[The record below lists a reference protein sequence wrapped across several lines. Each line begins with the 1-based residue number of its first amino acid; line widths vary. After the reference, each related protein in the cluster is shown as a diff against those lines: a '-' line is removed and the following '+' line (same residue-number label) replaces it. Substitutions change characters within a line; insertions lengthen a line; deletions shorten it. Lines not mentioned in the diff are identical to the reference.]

1 MSGTATNIVFGLQA
15 TNTVKVGAYGAV
27 EADAVDVGYTDGGV
41 KMERSEE
48 QFDIK
53 VDQIV
58 GAIESY
64 TVDDELKITVALAE
78 ASVENLAIA
87 FGLPTTAVSD
97 GVLSFGGKT
106 SNTNRTIYLNTKGIT
121 GGNRKTTLYKC
132 KPEGNTSPAYM
143 KGDKTMIDVTFKVLV
158 DTSETAEGMRGTV
171 SETGADSTAPTV
183 AMTTPEDG
191 ATVAKEAKS
200 TVLLTFTETNK
211 LDPNSIVYGDTF
223 SIINTTTPATAAL
236 VAGSIAFNSTAK
248 TITFTPTDNWT
259 AEDTCQL
266 IVTTGI
272 RDMNGNNLATP
283 FIGQFSVAA

>member
-15 TNTVKVGAYGAV
+15 TNTVKVGACGAV

-106 SNTNRTIYLNTKGIT
+106 SNTNRTIYLNTKGIN

-132 KPEGNTSPAYM
+132 KPDGNTSPAYL

-158 DTSETAEGMRGTV
+158 DTSETAEGMRGTIT
-171 SETGADSTAPTV
+171 ETGTDTTAPTV
-183 AMTTPEDG
+183 AMTTPADG
-191 ATVAKEAKS
+191 ATVAKDAKS
-200 TVLLTFTETNK
+200 TVLLSFTETNAM
-211 LDPNSIVYGDTF
+211 DANSLVYGDTI
-223 SIINTTTPATAAL
+223 IINNITTPASAVF
-236 VAGSIAFNSTAK
+236 VAGSISYDKSAK
-248 TITFTPTDNWT
+248 TVLFTPTDNWT
-259 AEDTCQL
+259 GSDTLQL
-266 IVTTGI
+266 TVSTGV
-272 RDMNGNNLATP
+272 RDANGNNLAAP
-283 FIGQFSVAA
+283 FIGQFDVAA